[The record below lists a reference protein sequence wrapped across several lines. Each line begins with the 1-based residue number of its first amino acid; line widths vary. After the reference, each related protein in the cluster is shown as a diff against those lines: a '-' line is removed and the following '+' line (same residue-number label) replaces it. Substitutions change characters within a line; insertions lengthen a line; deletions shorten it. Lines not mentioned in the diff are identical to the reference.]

1 VRGGGRGGGGGGDG
15 NGEQVMVVVVA
26 VAVAEVVML
35 KAVVPVRE
43 GAAGSA
49 WVHKG
54 VECWPGQPQ
63 ESI

>member
-1 VRGGGRGGGGGGDG
+1 MVMVMVM
-15 NGEQVMVVVVA
+15 VMVVVVA
-26 VAVAEVVML
+26 VAVAVMVML
-35 KAVVPVRE
+35 KAVVLVRE